1 MYIKKYFNNKLN
13 MYDKIITKTFY
24 FMKDNA
30 VLRKLFMSLR
40 NHNKYYTGNDII
52 SLKGKKININ
62 NNIIDKN
69 IKFFNFLNFGNINQQ
84 LELYGGKFYS
94 LNITKLGFDKIFNPS
109 IIQYNNKLFMTFR
122 VDISILSR
130 KTYFC
135 EVDNNFNIIS
145 SYDIFNNDNNIKI
158 YEDSRLFIYKN
169 NLYINFIQYH
179 SYNYNFFRVNFANIF
194 PGNKINNKNI
204 YTPDIDNNNKK
215 ISLQK
220 NWLFFE
226 KNNEIHIIY
235 SLDPMM
241 IVYKNESNDFIKW
254 KKIIK
259 KIGISW
265 DYGEIRSS
273 TIPIFIKKYNRYIS
287 FFHSHLKTKDSYRE
301 YFIGVFLF
309 DHEYTITNY
318 TKQPL
323 IISTRDIDIKKS
335 YFSKCILP
343 YGCIE
348 VNDKLILTVG
358 VNDCESGI
366 IEIQTDKLFEMLN
379 QN

>member
-1 MYIKKYFNNKLN
+1 MDHFNNKLIT
-13 MYDKIITKTFY
+13 YHDKIFIKTFD
-24 FMKDNA
+24 FMKDKA
-30 VLRKLFMSLR
+30 IFRKLLTSLS
-40 NHNKYYTGNDII
+40 NHNKQKIGDITT
-52 SLKGKKININ
+52 SLKGKKIKIS
-62 NNIIDKN
+62 NNIVDKDIN
-69 IKFFNFLNFGNINQQ
+69 FFNCLNFGSINQQ

-94 LNITKLGFDKIFNPS
+94 LNTGSDKIFNPS

-122 VDISILSR
+122 VDISIISR

-135 EVDNNFNIIS
+135 EIDSNFNIIS
-145 SYDIFNNDNNIKI
+145 SYDILDNDNKIKI

-169 NLYINFIQYH
+169 NLYVNFIQYH
-179 SYNYNFFRVNFANIF
+179 NYHNNFRVNFANII
-194 PGNKINNKNI
+194 PGSKIKNKNI

-235 SLDPMM
+235 SLDPMI
-241 IVYKNESNDFIKW
+241 IVYKSKSNDFIKW

-265 DYGEIRSS
+265 EYGEIRSS
-273 TIPIFIKKYNRYIS
+273 TTPIFIKKYNRYIS
-287 FFHSHLKTKDSYRE
+287 FFHSHLKTKNYYRI

-309 DHEYTITNY
+309 DDEYNITNY

-323 IISTRDIDIKKS
+323 IISTEDDIKKS
-335 YFSKCILP
+335 FIAKCILP
-343 YGCIE
+343 YGCIQL
-348 VNDKLILTVG
+348 NNNLILTVG
-358 VNDCESGI
+358 INDSESGI
-366 IEIQTDKLFEMLN
+366 IELPIDKLFNMLLN
-379 QN
+379 E